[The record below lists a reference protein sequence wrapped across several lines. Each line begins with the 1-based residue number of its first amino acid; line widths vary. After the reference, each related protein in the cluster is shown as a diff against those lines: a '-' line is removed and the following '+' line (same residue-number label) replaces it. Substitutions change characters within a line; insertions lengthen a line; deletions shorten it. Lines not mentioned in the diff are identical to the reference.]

1 MWELAAVALGAYL
14 LGSIPSGYLLG
25 LLHRVD
31 VREVGSGN
39 IGATNVARTVGRSA
53 GLATLAIDLAKGAT
67 PVLMVDVLDHL
78 TGADPTRE
86 LRARAVAALA
96 AVGGHVFPITLGFRG
111 GKGVATTFGAL
122 LALAPAVAG
131 CAAALFA
138 VALAT
143 TRIVSASSIVAA
155 AGAPL
160 ASLMLEMP
168 SVVTATSIALALL
181 ILVRHRDNVARL
193 RSGTEPRIGSSD
205 GDGPPRPA

>member
-25 LLHRVD
+25 LLYRVD
-31 VREVGSGN
+31 VREEGSGN

-67 PVLMVDVLDHL
+67 PVVMVGLLDPL
-78 TGADPTRE
+78 SGEDPTHE

-131 CAAALFA
+131 CAAVLFA
-138 VALAT
+138 ASVAT
-143 TRIVSASSIVAA
+143 TRFVSAASIVAA

-160 ASLMLEMP
+160 ASLMLDMP
-168 SVVTATSIALALL
+168 PIVTATSTALALL

-193 RSGTEPRIGSSD
+193 RSGTEPRVGASHD
-205 GDGPPRPA
+205 D

>member
-1 MWELAAVALGAYL
+1 MWELATVALGAYL

-25 LLHRVD
+25 LLYRVD
-31 VREVGSGN
+31 VREEGSGN
-39 IGATNVARTVGRSA
+39 IGATNVARTVGTSA

-96 AVGGHVFPITLGFRG
+96 AVGGHVFPIALGFRG

-131 CAAALFA
+131 CAAVLFA
-138 VALAT
+138 LALTAT
-143 TRIVSASSIVAA
+143 RTVSISSIVAA
-155 AGAPL
+155 AGAPV
-160 ASLMLEMP
+160 ASLVLGMP
-168 SVVTATSIALALL
+168 SIVTATSTALALL

-193 RSGTEPRIGSSD
+193 RSGTEPRVGASND
-205 GDGPPRPA
+205 D